1 MKATEKIKLSRE
13 SVAIVASLANLKGA
27 AKIKA
32 SRRLNEITALLKGGA
47 PKAQE
52 SAPQVEQNEVSQA
65 EFLAEIGVDLAPF
78 ERIVNSEIT
87 IEVLQDAIDSTKRLL
102 NTSIVPSVF
111 VDAVKIVSQK
121 LESGELYDSLG
132 DSAILIAEQLES
144 LLDGVDL
151 AAGELELMIDSA
163 DTQDYALKH
172 LNDLFSTSFWTVKPE
187 TAALGQLFTNQ
198 SENASFRVVGRPG
211 SAEVQLHQVV
221 ERPGSIEVQ
230 LYQDAKHIK
239 TKLFGSEGLQD
250 AIDFI
255 NTHIINIDNKLS
267 SVKPDAMFIQNSL
280 ERMVARKYPEETI
293 QLHDIAAQTAD
304 TSELNA
310 GATPTQQ
317 QLEMNDYGVARIQ
330 IAGLNIAIENP
341 IGSVRR
347 GVDQDGQAWE
357 TKMSAHY
364 GYIEDTMG
372 ADGDELDIFI
382 APDIEQDYQGRVF
395 IINQIDRAGRFDEHK
410 VILGVP
416 SKARAI
422 ALYQA
427 HYDEQFNSIG
437 SIVEMSLEDFKA
449 KIYGGTMALF
459 DSVGSAML
467 DSWLNDGIY
476 EMLPHSKLI
485 LSKLDAGMKEAKA
498 TIKEPIVVFAQGVK
512 YYVVHGKNRLE
523 IAAKHAEK
531 LVPSIIFN
539 QDEGYTLDDIKKA
552 IRKCGNVVHAEALA
566 AIVESLAGQRLE
578 ATL

>member
-13 SVAIVASLANLKGA
+13 SVAIVASLANLKAA

-32 SRRLNEITALLKGGA
+32 SRRLNEITALLKGSA

-52 SAPQVEQNEVSQA
+52 NAPQVEQAEVSQA
-65 EFLAEIGVDLAPF
+65 EFLAEMGVSLVPF
-78 ERIVNSEIT
+78 ERIVSGEIT
-87 IEVLQDAIDSTKRLL
+87 IEVLQDAIDSTKRLA
-102 NTSIVPSVF
+102 NTSIVPPVF

-132 DSAILIAEQLES
+132 DGVILIAEQLES
-144 LLDGVDL
+144 LLDSVDL
-151 AAGELELMIDSA
+151 DAGEVELMTDSA

-187 TAALGQLFTNQ
+187 KAALGQLFTNQ
-198 SENASFRVVGRPG
+198 SENVSFRVVGRPG
-211 SAEVQLHQVV
+211 SV
-221 ERPGSIEVQ
+221 EVQ

-239 TKLFGSEGLQD
+239 TKLFSSEYLQD

-357 TKMSAHY
+357 TQMSAHY

-372 ADGDELDIFI
+372 ADGDELDIFV
-382 APDIEQDYQGRVF
+382 APDTEQDYQGRVF

-437 SIVEMSLEDFKA
+437 SMVEMSLEDFKA

-459 DSVGSAML
+459 DSVRSAML

-476 EMLPHSKLI
+476 EMLPYNKLI
-485 LSKLDAGMKEAKA
+485 LSKLDTDMKEAKA

-523 IAAKHAEK
+523 IAVKNAEK

-539 QDEGYTLDDIKKA
+539 QDQGYTLDDIKKA

>member
-13 SVAIVASLANLKGA
+13 SVAIVASLANLKAA

-32 SRRLNEITALLKGGA
+32 SRRLNEITALLKGSA

-52 SAPQVEQNEVSQA
+52 NAPQIEQAEVSQA
-65 EFLAEIGVDLAPF
+65 EFLAEMGVSLVPF
-78 ERIVNSEIT
+78 ERIVSGEIT
-87 IEVLQDAIDSTKRLL
+87 IEVLQDAIDSTKRLA
-102 NTSIVPSVF
+102 NTSIVPPVF

-132 DSAILIAEQLES
+132 DGVILIAEQLES
-144 LLDGVDL
+144 LLDGVGLD
-151 AAGELELMIDSA
+151 AGEVELLTDSA
-163 DTQDYALKH
+163 DTQGHALKQ
-172 LNDLFSTSFWTVKPE
+172 LNDLFSTSFWTAKDE
-187 TAALGQLFTNQ
+187 KGALGKLYTNQ
-198 SENASFRVVGRPG
+198 GENVSYRIVDRPG
-211 SAEVQLHQVV
+211 LV
-221 ERPGSIEVQ
+221 EVQ
-230 LYQDAKHIK
+230 LYQDSQHIK
-239 TKLFGSEGLQD
+239 TKQFSDDFLQD
-250 AIDFI
+250 AIDLI
-255 NTHIINIDNKLS
+255 NVHIINADHKLS
-267 SVKPDAMFIQNSL
+267 AVKPDAMFYENSL
-280 ERMVARKYPEETI
+280 NRMSQRKYPEEKI

-304 TSELNA
+304 TSQLNA

-347 GVDQDGQAWE
+347 GVDKDGHAWE
-357 TKMSAHY
+357 TQMSAHY
-364 GYIEDTMG
+364 GYIENTIG

-382 APDIEQDYQGRVF
+382 APDVEQDYQGRVF

-437 SIVEMSLEDFKA
+437 SMVEMSMEDFKA

-459 DSVGSAML
+459 DSVRSAML

-476 EMLPHSKLI
+476 EMLPHNKLI
-485 LSKLDAGMKEAKA
+485 LSKLDTGMKEAKA

>member
-13 SVAIVASLANLKGA
+13 SVAIVASLANLKAA

-32 SRRLNEITALLKGGA
+32 SRRLNEITALLKGSA

-52 SAPQVEQNEVSQA
+52 NAPQVEQAEVSQA
-65 EFLAEIGVDLAPF
+65 EFLAEMGVSLVPF
-78 ERIVNSEIT
+78 ERIVSGEIT
-87 IEVLQDAIDSTKRLL
+87 IEVLQDAIDSTKRLA
-102 NTSIVPSVF
+102 NTSIVPPVF

-132 DSAILIAEQLES
+132 DGVILIAEQLES
-144 LLDGVDL
+144 LLDSVDL
-151 AAGELELMIDSA
+151 DAGEVELMTDSA
-163 DTQDYALKH
+163 DTQGHALKQ

-187 TAALGQLFTNQ
+187 KAALGQLFTNQ
-198 SENASFRVVGRPG
+198 SENVSFRVVGRPG
-211 SAEVQLHQVV
+211 SV
-221 ERPGSIEVQ
+221 EVQ
-230 LYQDAKHIK
+230 LYQYAMHVK
-239 TKLFGSEGLQD
+239 TQLFSDEYLQD

-255 NTHIINIDNKLS
+255 NVYIIGIDNKLS
-267 SVKPDAMFIQNSL
+267 NVKPGAMFIENSL
-280 ERMVARKYPEETI
+280 NRMSERKYPEETL

-347 GVDQDGQAWE
+347 GVDQDGHAWE
-357 TKMSAHY
+357 TRMSAHY
-364 GYIEDTMG
+364 GYIENTIG
-372 ADGDELDIFI
+372 ADGDELDIFV
-382 APDIEQDYQGRVF
+382 APDTEQDYQGRVF

-437 SIVEMSLEDFKA
+437 SMVEMSLEDFKA

-459 DSVGSAML
+459 DSVRSAML

-476 EMLPHSKLI
+476 EMLPHNKLI
-485 LSKLDAGMKEAKA
+485 LSKLDTGMKEAKA

-523 IAAKHAEK
+523 IAVKNAEK

>member
-13 SVAIVASLANLKGA
+13 SVAIVASIANLKGA
-27 AKIKA
+27 PEIKTL
-32 SRRLNEITALLKGGA
+32 RRLNEITALLKGSA

-132 DSAILIAEQLES
+132 DSVILIAEQLES

-172 LNDLFSTSFWTVKPE
+172 LNDLFFTSFWTVKPE
-187 TAALGQLFTNQ
+187 KAALGQLFTNQ
-198 SENASFRVVGRPG
+198 SENVSFRMVGRPG
-211 SAEVQLHQVV
+211 SVEVQLC
-221 ERPGSIEVQ
+221 
-230 LYQDAKHIK
+230 QDAKHIK
-239 TKLFGSEGLQD
+239 TKIFSSEYLQD

-255 NTHIINIDNKLS
+255 RIA
-267 SVKPDAMFIQNSL
+267 VKPDAMFIENSL
-280 ERMVARKYPEETI
+280 ERMTLRKYPEETL

-357 TKMSAHY
+357 TQMSAHY

-372 ADGDELDIFI
+372 ADGDELDIFV
-382 APDIEQDYQGRVF
+382 APDTEQDYQGRVF

-437 SIVEMSLEDFKA
+437 SMVEMSMEDFKA

-459 DSVGSAML
+459 DSVRSAML

-476 EMLPHSKLI
+476 EMLPYNKLI
-485 LSKLDAGMKEAKA
+485 LSKLDTDMKEAKA

-523 IAAKHAEK
+523 IAVKNAEK

-539 QDEGYTLDDIKKA
+539 QDQGYTLDDIKKA

>member
-13 SVAIVASLANLKGA
+13 SVAIVASIANLKGA

-102 NTSIVPSVF
+102 NTSIVPPVF

-132 DSAILIAEQLES
+132 DGVILIAEQLES
-144 LLDGVDL
+144 LLDSVDL
-151 AAGELELMIDSA
+151 DAGEVELMTDSA
-163 DTQDYALKH
+163 DTQGHALKQ

-187 TAALGQLFTNQ
+187 KAALGQLFTNQ
-198 SENASFRVVGRPG
+198 SENVSFRVVGRPG
-211 SAEVQLHQVV
+211 SV
-221 ERPGSIEVQ
+221 EVQ
-230 LYQDAKHIK
+230 LYQYAMHVK
-239 TKLFGSEGLQD
+239 TQLFSDEYLQD

-255 NTHIINIDNKLS
+255 NVYIIGIDNKLS
-267 SVKPDAMFIQNSL
+267 NVKPDAMFYENSL
-280 ERMVARKYPEETI
+280 NRMSQRKYPEETL

-347 GVDQDGQAWE
+347 GVDQDGHAWE
-357 TKMSAHY
+357 TRMSAHY
-364 GYIEDTMG
+364 GYIENTIG
-372 ADGDELDIFI
+372 ADGDELDIFV
-382 APDIEQDYQGRVF
+382 APDTEQDYQGRVF

-437 SIVEMSLEDFKA
+437 SMVEMSMEDFKA
-449 KIYGGTMALF
+449 KI
-459 DSVGSAML
+459 
-467 DSWLNDGIY
+467 
-476 EMLPHSKLI
+476 
-485 LSKLDAGMKEAKA
+485 
-498 TIKEPIVVFAQGVK
+498 
-512 YYVVHGKNRLE
+512 
-523 IAAKHAEK
+523 
-531 LVPSIIFN
+531 
-539 QDEGYTLDDIKKA
+539 
-552 IRKCGNVVHAEALA
+552 
-566 AIVESLAGQRLE
+566 
-578 ATL
+578 

>member
-13 SVAIVASLANLKGA
+13 SVAIVASLANLKAA

-32 SRRLNEITALLKGGA
+32 SRRLNEITALLKGSA

-52 SAPQVEQNEVSQA
+52 NAPQVEQAEVSQA
-65 EFLAEIGVDLAPF
+65 EFLAEMGVSLVPF
-78 ERIVNSEIT
+78 ERIVSGEIT
-87 IEVLQDAIDSTKRLL
+87 IEVLQDSIDSTKRLA
-102 NTSIVPSVF
+102 NTSIVPPVF

-132 DSAILIAEQLES
+132 DGVILIAEQLES
-144 LLDGVDL
+144 LLDSVDL
-151 AAGELELMIDSA
+151 DAGEVELMTDSA
-163 DTQDYALKH
+163 DTQGHALKQ

-187 TAALGQLFTNQ
+187 KAALGQLFTNQ
-198 SENASFRVVGRPG
+198 SENVSFRVVGRPG
-211 SAEVQLHQVV
+211 SV
-221 ERPGSIEVQ
+221 EVQ
-230 LYQDAKHIK
+230 LYQNSQHIK
-239 TKLFGSEGLQD
+239 TKQFSDDFLQD
-250 AIDFI
+250 AIDLI
-255 NTHIINIDNKLS
+255 NVHIINADHKLS
-267 SVKPDAMFIQNSL
+267 AVKPNAMFYENSL
-280 ERMVARKYPEETI
+280 NRMSERKYPEETL

-357 TKMSAHY
+357 TQMSAHY

-372 ADGDELDIFI
+372 ADGDELDIFV
-382 APDIEQDYQGRVF
+382 APDTEQDYQGRVF

-437 SIVEMSLEDFKA
+437 SMVEMSLEDFKA

-459 DSVGSAML
+459 DSVRSAML

-476 EMLPHSKLI
+476 EMLPHNKLI
-485 LSKLDAGMKEAKA
+485 LSKLDTDMKEAKA

-523 IAAKHAEK
+523 IAVKNAEK

>member
-32 SRRLNEITALLKGGA
+32 SRRLNEITALLKGSA

-52 SAPQVEQNEVSQA
+52 SAPQAKQDEVSDD
-65 EFLAEIGVDLAPF
+65 EFLSLMGVDLAPF
-78 ERIVNSEIT
+78 ERIVSDEIT
-87 IEVLQDAIDSTKRLL
+87 IEVLQGAIDSTKRLL

-132 DSAILIAEQLES
+132 DSVILIAEQLES

-163 DTQDYALKH
+163 DTQGYALKH
-172 LNDLFSTSFWTVKPE
+172 PNDLFFTSFWTIKPE
-187 TAALGQLFTNQ
+187 KAALGQLFTNQ
-198 SENASFRVVGRPG
+198 SENVSFRVVGRPG
-211 SAEVQLHQVV
+211 SVEVQLC
-221 ERPGSIEVQ
+221 
-230 LYQDAKHIK
+230 QDAKHIK
-239 TKLFGSEGLQD
+239 TKLFSSEYLQD
-250 AIDFI
+250 AIDFMRA
-255 NTHIINIDNKLS
+255 HIINIDNKLS

-280 ERMVARKYPEETI
+280 ERMTLRKYPEETL

-347 GVDQDGQAWE
+347 GVDQDGHAWE
-357 TKMSAHY
+357 TQMSAHY
-364 GYIEDTMG
+364 GYIENTIG
-372 ADGDELDIFI
+372 ADGDELDIFV
-382 APDIEQDYQGRVF
+382 APDTEQDYQGRVF

-437 SIVEMSLEDFKA
+437 SMVEMSMEDFKA

-459 DSVGSAML
+459 DSVRSAML

-476 EMLPHSKLI
+476 EMLPYNKLI
-485 LSKLDAGMKEAKA
+485 LSKLDTDMKEAKA

-539 QDEGYTLDDIKKA
+539 QDQGYTLDDIKKA

>member
-52 SAPQVEQNEVSQA
+52 NAPQVEQAEVSQA
-65 EFLAEIGVDLAPF
+65 EFLAEMGVSLVPF
-78 ERIVNSEIT
+78 ERIVSGEIT
-87 IEVLQDAIDSTKRLL
+87 IEVLQDAIDSTKRLA
-102 NTSIVPSVF
+102 NTSIVPPVF

-132 DSAILIAEQLES
+132 DGVILIAEQLES
-144 LLDGVDL
+144 LLDSVDL
-151 AAGELELMIDSA
+151 DAGEVELMTDSA
-163 DTQDYALKH
+163 DTQGHALKQ

-187 TAALGQLFTNQ
+187 KAALGQLFTNQ
-198 SENASFRVVGRPG
+198 SENVSFRVVGRPG
-211 SAEVQLHQVV
+211 SV
-221 ERPGSIEVQ
+221 EVQ

-239 TKLFGSEGLQD
+239 TKLFSSEYLQD
-250 AIDFI
+250 AIDFM
-255 NTHIINIDNKLS
+255 NVYIINIDNKLS

-357 TKMSAHY
+357 TQMSAHY

-382 APDIEQDYQGRVF
+382 APDTEQDYQGRVF

-437 SIVEMSLEDFKA
+437 SMVEMSMEDFKA

-459 DSVGSAML
+459 DSVRSAML

-476 EMLPHSKLI
+476 EMLPHNKLI
-485 LSKLDAGMKEAKA
+485 LSKLDTGMKEAKA

-523 IAAKHAEK
+523 IAVKNAEK

>member
-32 SRRLNEITALLKGGA
+32 SRRLNEITALLKGSA

-52 SAPQVEQNEVSQA
+52 SAPQAKQDEVSDD
-65 EFLAEIGVDLAPF
+65 EFLSLMGVDLAPF

-132 DSAILIAEQLES
+132 DSVILIAEQLES
-144 LLDGVDL
+144 FLDGVDL

-172 LNDLFSTSFWTVKPE
+172 LNYLFSTSFWTVKPE
-187 TAALGQLFTNQ
+187 KAALGQLFTNQ
-198 SENASFRVVGRPG
+198 SENVSFRVVGRPG
-211 SAEVQLHQVV
+211 SV
-221 ERPGSIEVQ
+221 EVQ
-230 LYQDAKHIK
+230 LYQDATHIK
-239 TKLFGSEGLQD
+239 TQLFGDEHLQD
-250 AIDFI
+250 AIDFMNVYI
-255 NTHIINIDNKLS
+255 VGIDNKLS
-267 SVKPDAMFIQNSL
+267 NVNPDAMFYENSIK
-280 ERMVARKYPEETI
+280 RMVARKYPEETL

-347 GVDQDGQAWE
+347 GVDQDGHAWE
-357 TKMSAHY
+357 TQMSAHY
-364 GYIEDTMG
+364 GYIENTIG
-372 ADGDELDIFI
+372 ADGDELDIFV
-382 APDIEQDYQGRVF
+382 APDTEQDYQGRVF

-437 SIVEMSLEDFKA
+437 SLVEMSLEDFKS

-459 DSVGSAML
+459 DSVRSAML

-476 EMLPHSKLI
+476 EMLPYNKLI
-485 LSKLDAGMKEAKA
+485 LSKLDTDMKEAKA

-523 IAAKHAEK
+523 IAVKNAEK
-531 LVPSIIFN
+531 LVPAIIFN

>member
-132 DSAILIAEQLES
+132 DSVILIAEQLES

-163 DTQDYALKH
+163 DTQDYAL
-172 LNDLFSTSFWTVKPE
+172 
-187 TAALGQLFTNQ
+187 
-198 SENASFRVVGRPG
+198 
-211 SAEVQLHQVV
+211 
-221 ERPGSIEVQ
+221 
-230 LYQDAKHIK
+230 
-239 TKLFGSEGLQD
+239 
-250 AIDFI
+250 
-255 NTHIINIDNKLS
+255 
-267 SVKPDAMFIQNSL
+267 SL
-280 ERMVARKYPEETI
+280 ERMTLREYPEKTI

-357 TKMSAHY
+357 TQMSAHY

-372 ADGDELDIFI
+372 ADGDELDIFV
-382 APDIEQDYQGRVF
+382 APDTEQDYQGRVF

-437 SIVEMSLEDFKA
+437 SMVEMSMEDFKA

-459 DSVGSAML
+459 DSVRSAML

-539 QDEGYTLDDIKKA
+539 QDQGYTLDDIKKA

-566 AIVESLAGQRLE
+566 AIVESLVAQRLE
-578 ATL
+578 AAL

>member
-13 SVAIVASLANLKGA
+13 SVAIVASLANLKAA

-32 SRRLNEITALLKGGA
+32 SRRLNEITALLKGSA

-52 SAPQVEQNEVSQA
+52 NAPQVEQAEVSQA
-65 EFLAEIGVDLAPF
+65 EFLAEMGVSLVPF
-78 ERIVNSEIT
+78 ERIVSGEIT
-87 IEVLQDAIDSTKRLL
+87 IEVLQDAIDSTKRLA
-102 NTSIVPSVF
+102 NTSIVPPVF

-132 DSAILIAEQLES
+132 DGVILIAEQLES
-144 LLDGVDL
+144 LLDSVDL
-151 AAGELELMIDSA
+151 DAGEVELMTDSA
-163 DTQDYALKH
+163 DTQGHALKQ

-187 TAALGQLFTNQ
+187 KAALGQLFTNQ
-198 SENASFRVVGRPG
+198 SENVSFRVVGRPG
-211 SAEVQLHQVV
+211 SV
-221 ERPGSIEVQ
+221 EVQ

-239 TKLFGSEGLQD
+239 TKLFSSEYLQD

-280 ERMVARKYPEETI
+280 ERMVARKYPEETL

-364 GYIEDTMG
+364 GYIEDTIG

-382 APDIEQDYQGRVF
+382 APDTEQDYQGRVF

-459 DSVGSAML
+459 DSVRSAML

-476 EMLPHSKLI
+476 EMLPHNKLI
-485 LSKLDAGMKEAKA
+485 LSKLDTGMKEAKA

-523 IAAKHAEK
+523 IAVKNAEK

-539 QDEGYTLDDIKKA
+539 QDQGYTLGDIKKA